1 VLRDL
6 SQPAAAQPPA
16 LPHPS
21 RALHPAIHR
30 FTQRVKRVASFCS
43 ASFSSEKCFWVKY
56 FSYVEFEPELQSS
69 VRL

>member
-1 VLRDL
+1 VSRRVLHDL

-30 FTQRVKRVASFCS
+30 FTQRVQRVASFCLTS
-43 ASFSSEKCFWVKY
+43 LF
-56 FSYVEFEPELQSS
+56 LN
-69 VRL
+69 